1 MIEIIKRIVI
11 FAHEM
16 KRSTLL
22 YIILSVVLLMFAAP
36 AVAQDGGGST
46 KNDTILPSMY
56 VQVSKVYRNG
66 DSIPCM
72 KITPFYCYPP
82 EVFKDEKQR
91 ERYTKLIRDVKYVF
105 PYAQKTRELIIETH
119 DYLETLPDEKAR
131 KRHMKLVE
139 KGMKEQY
146 EPTVRKITKTQ
157 GKLLVKLINRECGQT
172 SYEIIRA
179 YIGSFKAGMYNVLS
193 TLFGNNLKKKY
204 DPKGEDAEI
213 ERIVRKV
220 ESGQL

>member
-1 MIEIIKRIVI
+1 
-11 FAHEM
+11 M
-16 KRSTLL
+16 KHSTYL
-22 YIILSVVLLMFAAP
+22 YILLMVVLPFSSTTMW
-36 AVAQDGGGST
+36 AQSEDTSEH
-46 KNDTILPSMY
+46 NDTIQASMY
-56 VQVSKVYRNG
+56 VQVSKVLYEG

-72 KITPFYCYPP
+72 TLTPFYCYPP
-82 EVFKDEKQR
+82 EVFKNDKER
-91 ERYTKLIRDVKYVF
+91 ERYTKLVRDIKYVF

-131 KRHMKLVE
+131 KRHMRLVE

-146 EPTVRKITKTQ
+146 EPTVRKITRTQ

-179 YIGSFKAGMYNVLS
+179 YIGSFKAGVYNVLS

-204 DPKGEDAEI
+204 DPTGEDAEI